1 MIKAIRKFYAEISH
15 SYELINSLLTLGLDS
30 HWRKKAVARAV
41 GSLIQPGRFLD
52 VCSGTGQT
60 AAILAQSLHTAS
72 YPGDL
77 NPPHIVA
84 ADFSQPML
92 EKAVERV
99 GRLGIEGLAFAFTL
113 ADAIDLP
120 FKDNTFDIITISFAT
135 RNLHAAPGHL
145 LASFREFHRV
155 LKPGGRFLNL
165 ETSQP
170 PVQLIKIL
178 FHLYVGLTV
187 APLGRIIS
195 GSDSSYRY
203 LSHSIRSFYPAKELG
218 GVLSEAGFTEVEWQ
232 HMLLGGVALHQARKA

>member
-1 MIKAIRKFYAEISH
+1 MIKGIRKFYAEISN
-15 SYELINSLLTLGLDS
+15 SYELVNSLLTLGLDS

-41 GSLIQPGRFLD
+41 ASLVKPGRFLD

-60 AAILAQSLHTAS
+60 AAILAKRLNAASSPGALHS
-72 YPGDL
+72 S
-77 NPPHIVA
+77 HIVA

-99 GRLGIEGLAFAFTL
+99 SRLGTEGIAFAFTL
-113 ADAIDLP
+113 ADAMDLP
-120 FKDNTFDIITISFAT
+120 FRDNSFDIISISFAT
-135 RNLHAAPGHL
+135 RNLSAAPGHL
-145 LASFREFHRV
+145 LSSFREFHRV
-155 LKPGGRFLNL
+155 LKPGGCFLNL

-170 PVQLIKIL
+170 PVRLIKIL

-195 GSDSSYRY
+195 GSKTSYRY

-218 GVLSEAGFTEVEWQ
+218 AILTEAGFADVEWE
-232 HMLLGGVALHQARKA
+232 HMVLGGVALHQARKA